1 MEWINEKVRP
11 RKGQGLSR
19 EKGERGPTLARL
31 RSEQVGVGA
40 CPRKGDD
47 LEVGLFPLPLDRPP
61 LHPSRR
67 AAPHGPAVS

>member
-1 MEWINEKVRP
+1 MNEKVRP
-11 RKGQGLSR
+11 RKGQGPSR

-31 RSEQVGVGA
+31 WSEEVGLGA

-47 LEVGLFPLPLDRPP
+47 LEVGLFPLPPHHPP
-61 LHPSRR
+61 LYPSRR